1 MRKQDQLLELINT
14 LTASE
19 KRYFKVFCKTQ
30 TGNKNYVALFDELE
44 NAVTY
49 DATQLSKK
57 LKVSPAALANDKE
70 YLQEV
75 LLRSLRLFH
84 ENNSIESSLQADF
97 MEASILLRKGLVTYC
112 VTLCNKIVGKA
123 IKIERFTIALNANR
137 LLSMCYANLRQYD
150 EMRKANER
158 ETQLLEML
166 AEYSAFIHLRDTL
179 IEPVLTRKGLA
190 EVEDISKNKLFNK
203 PTTQLKSFHA
213 RLCQGEIGMFYYQY
227 IRPDAKKALHYALM
241 QYEEFKANPH
251 FIPIIPSAYYSLLS
265 KLCVRYHGI
274 GNFKQALFYIDMLIS
289 ETEQKGNELKVHN
302 TSGKCI
308 KMTLLTLQHQFEES
322 ASFGK
327 QHYTISDEANPAER
341 ITFLMDYALSLFH
354 TGNYNACHEQLQK
367 LIDGPATDR
376 LDIQLQG
383 RLLFII
389 LQVQLKNYSLVPYQT
404 KSLKGWMKKTK
415 ANATGAVELIS
426 WLEKLAKADAKHKIK
441 ETFVA
446 FNNALRSG
454 NLSNIDKVLALTNW
468 TLIQNKGKIKLVKSH

>member
-19 KRYFKVFCKTQ
+19 KRYFKIFCKTQ

-49 DATQLSKK
+49 DAKQLAKK
-57 LKVSPAALANDKE
+57 MKVSPAALANDKE

-84 ENNSIESSLQADF
+84 ENSSVESALQADF
-97 MEASILLRKGLVTYC
+97 MQASVLLKKGLVTYC
-112 VTLCNKIVGKA
+112 VTLCNKIVAKA
-123 IKIERFTIALNANR
+123 IKIERFTLALNAGR

-166 AEYSAFIHLRDTL
+166 TEYSAFIHLRDTL

-190 EVEDISKNKLFNK
+190 DVEDISKNKLFNK
-203 PTTQLKSFHA
+203 PSAQLKSFHA

-227 IRPDAKKALHYALM
+227 IRPDAEKALQYALM
-241 QYEEFKANPH
+241 QYEEFKASPH

-265 KLCVRYHGI
+265 KLCVRYYGI

-289 ETEQKGNELKVHN
+289 ETEQRGNELKVHN

-308 KMTLLTLQHQFEES
+308 KMTLLTLQHLFEES

-327 QHYTISDEANPAER
+327 QFYTISEDANPAER

-354 TGNYNACHEQLQK
+354 TGNYNACHEQLHK
-367 LIDGPATDR
+367 LIEGPATDR

-383 RLLFII
+383 RLLFIM
-389 LQVQLKNYSLVPYQT
+389 LQIQLKNYSLVPYQT

-426 WLEKLAKADAKHKIK
+426 WLEKLAKADAKHKLP
-441 ETFVA
+441 ETFAA
-446 FNNALRSG
+446 FKEVLQHESVKK
-454 NLSNIDKVLALTNW
+454 LEKVLAL
-468 TLIQNKGKIKLVKSH
+468 NKWNPVKPSNRDN